1 MLEFQPVTRTAGGTV
16 PVLPPGELHI
26 WKICLQAPADAAWHA
41 LAHTLTPDEQQR
53 AERFRFESDRSRF
66 INARGWMRIIL
77 GGYLGVSAREIR
89 FAYGHAGKPV
99 LSNPLPD
106 NSAMAFNLSHSQE
119 LALLAV
125 ADTTRLGIDIEKR
138 RLDFPG
144 FTIARQFFAEKE
156 VAALHAMPDEQRQE
170 AFWYGW
176 TRKEA
181 WIKALGDGLSFPLKQ
196 FEVSLD
202 PEPEAALLEVLG
214 HPLEASR
221 WQLFSFVPEVDY
233 LAAVAIEGR
242 EWRTRY
248 FQLTEFPDL

>member
-1 MLEFQPVTRTAGGTV
+1 MMEFQPVTRSDGGAV
-16 PVLPPGELHI
+16 PALLPGELHV
-26 WKICLQAPADAAWHA
+26 WKINLHPPADAAWDV
-41 LAHTLTPDEQQR
+41 LGHTLTHDEHQR
-53 AERFRFESDRSRF
+53 AERFRFESDRRRF
-66 INARGWMRIIL
+66 IHARGWMRIIL
-77 GGYLGVSAREIR
+77 GGYLGMSARQIR
-89 FAYGHAGKPV
+89 FAYGHAGKP
-99 LSNPLPD
+99 LLANPMPG
-106 NSAMAFNLSHSQE
+106 STAVAFNLSHSQE

-125 ADTTRLGIDIEKR
+125 ANTTRLGIDIEKR
-138 RLDFPG
+138 RTDFPG

-156 VAALHAMPDEQRQE
+156 VAALHAMPEERRQE

-202 PEPEAALLEVLG
+202 PEPAAALLDVSG
-214 HPLEASR
+214 DPLEASR
-221 WQLFSFVPEVDY
+221 WQLFSFVPEADY